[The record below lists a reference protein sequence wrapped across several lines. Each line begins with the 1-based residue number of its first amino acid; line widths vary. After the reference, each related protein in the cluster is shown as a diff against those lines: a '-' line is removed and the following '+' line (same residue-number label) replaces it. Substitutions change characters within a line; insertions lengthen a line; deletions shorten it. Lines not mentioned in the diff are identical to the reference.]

1 MNMMAIISLITF
13 FIYLNIGIYAF
24 RLDRKSSLNRLFLLW
39 CLSMAVWS
47 LGYSF
52 VYYLQGKNQIWLEC
66 IFMKVSAIGWCSF
79 SSISLHIIMLITEN
93 RFIKKVKVLIYIP
106 GIIFFLT
113 TIIFFWPSRVVSKF
127 IENFFYIGNFLY
139 NFSFLLVSIYLT
151 YIWGKKS
158 ENIRE
163 KKQANIIV
171 VTSIIP
177 FTLNLI
183 TQTIL
188 PIFKLTFFP
197 LMGHIYSL
205 VMLLGTLYAINKY
218 KLLNISTDRLID
230 EILSEMM
237 DLFALLSPKGK
248 IIRVSKSTEQ
258 LLEYRE
264 GELLGKEIG
273 SLVKEIKDIKELKE
287 LESLIVNNKNNTAI
301 RYEEFNI
308 ITKNGD
314 VIPVSLSC
322 SVITDPYLKDILGIA
337 IIGHD
342 IRMMKKLEQEIK
354 EHKEAEKKLKENQ
367 EIFLYLA
374 YHDTLT
380 GLYNRKYFY
389 EQLNAQLKNSKD
401 NNKFFAVFFIDL
413 NGFKKVNDDF
423 GHDFGDFLLCEAGK
437 RIKECVKECDVV
449 ARIGGDEF
457 TLIITSINSNEDAF
471 NLENNIHRALNRP
484 INKENMSISIE
495 ASIGISIFPEDGD
508 NEDTLINEADR
519 RMYTIKHKRNHYK
532 V

>member
-1 MNMMAIISLITF
+1 MNIMVIMSLITF
-13 FIYLNIGIYAF
+13 FIYLNIGIYSF
-24 RLDRKSSLNRLFLLW
+24 RLDKRSSLNRMFLLW

-52 VYYLQGKNQIWLEC
+52 VYYLRGTDQIWLEC

-93 RFIKKVKVLIYIP
+93 RFIKKVKVLIYVP

-113 TIIFFWPSRVVSKF
+113 TLTFFWPSRIVPKF
-127 IENFFYIGNFLY
+127 IENFFYIGDFLY

-158 ENIRE
+158 QNIRE
-163 KKQANIIV
+163 KKQASIIV
-171 VTSIIP
+171 ITSIIP

-188 PIFKLTFFP
+188 PIFHITFFP

-205 VMLLGTLYAINKY
+205 IMVLGTLYAINKY

-237 DLFALLSPKGK
+237 DLFVLLSPKRK

-258 LLEYRE
+258 LLEYNE
-264 GELLGKEIG
+264 GELLGKEIDTV
-273 SLVKEIKDIKELKE
+273 VKEIKELKE
-287 LESLIVNNKNNTAI
+287 LESLIVNNGNNTTI
-301 RYEEFNI
+301 RYEEFNV
-308 ITKNGD
+308 ITKSGNI
-314 VIPVSLSC
+314 IPVSFSC
-322 SVITDPYLKDILGIA
+322 SVITDVYLKDVLGIA

-342 IRMMKKLEQEIK
+342 IRMVKKLEQEIK

-367 EIFLYLA
+367 EVFLYLA

-389 EQLNAQLKNSKD
+389 EQLNTQLKNSKE

-437 RIKECVKECDVV
+437 RIKECVGECDVV

-457 TLIITSINSNEDAF
+457 TLIINSTSSYEDTL

-484 INKENMSISIE
+484 INKKNMYISIK
-495 ASIGISIFPEDGD
+495 ASIGISVFPEDGD
-508 NEDTLINEADR
+508 NEDALINKADS
-519 RMYTIKHKRNHYK
+519 RMYAIKHKRHNYVK
-532 V
+532 RI

>member
-1 MNMMAIISLITF
+1 MNTMVIISIITF
-13 FIYLNIGIYAF
+13 FIYLNIGIYSF
-24 RLDRKSSLNRLFLLW
+24 RLDKRSSLNRMFLLW
-39 CLSMAVWS
+39 CLSMAMWS

-106 GIIFFLT
+106 GIIFFLM
-113 TIIFFWPSRVVSKF
+113 TIIFFWPSRVVPKF
-127 IENFFYIGNFLY
+127 IENFFYIGDFLY

-151 YIWGKKS
+151 YIWGKRS
-158 ENIRE
+158 QNIRE
-163 KKQANIIV
+163 KKQASIIV
-171 VTSIIP
+171 TTSIIP

-188 PIFKLTFFP
+188 PIFQITFFP

-205 VMLLGTLYAINKY
+205 IMVSGTLYAINKY

-237 DLFALLSPKGK
+237 DLFVLLSPKGK
-248 IIRVSKSTEQ
+248 IIRVSKSTEK
-258 LLEYRE
+258 LLEYNE
-264 GELLGKEIG
+264 GELLGKEID
-273 SLVKEIKDIKELKE
+273 SLVKEIKEVKELD
-287 LESLIVNNKNNTAI
+287 SLIVNNKNSTTT
-301 RYEEFNI
+301 RREEVSVV
-308 ITKNGD
+308 TKNGS

-322 SVITDPYLKDILGIA
+322 SVIKDVYLKDVLGIA
-337 IIGHD
+337 IVGHD
-342 IRMMKKLEQEIK
+342 IRIMKKLEQEIK

-367 EIFLYLA
+367 EVFLYLA

-389 EQLNAQLKNSKD
+389 EQLNTQLKNSKE

-413 NGFKKVNDDF
+413 NEFKKVNDNF

-437 RIKECVKECDVV
+437 RIKECLSEGDVV

-457 TLIITSINSNEDAF
+457 TLIINSIDSQKDALKLED
-471 NLENNIHRALNRP
+471 NIHRALSRP
-484 INKENMSISIE
+484 INKENVGISIE
-495 ASIGISIFPEDGD
+495 ASIGISIFPQDGD
-508 NEDTLINEADR
+508 NEDTLINKADS
-519 RMYTIKHKRNHYK
+519 RMYVIKHKRNNYI